1 MVEQRIIGAEA
12 SKSHEARLASGFVQ
26 TYLSGAHILDIGYK
40 GYQENVL
47 PVVPHAIGV
56 ELDYPGYDGRTLPFD
71 DNSQDT
77 VFSSHCLEHIDDFA
91 DVLRDWFRVIR
102 IGGFIVIMV
111 PHQFLY
117 EKRVTLP
124 SRFNADHKRFYT
136 PATLMSD
143 IEAVLPP
150 NAYRLRH
157 LADNDRGFDYTIPPA
172 QHSGGCYEIELVI
185 EKIAAPPWAL
195 ELPPAAKLPALK
207 PRADNAAG
215 LANARQNRVV
225 QAMRVLPGE
234 PCDVALYD
242 LSPPPPGKRRI
253 LAMQLGHLGDFIIG
267 LPALRQLRQAFPDAF
282 IRLVVGAWNK
292 AVAEQSG
299 IVDDIVTYGFFPE
312 VSRDWRGEPA
322 QALDAFVAATK
333 GQYDIAIDLRV
344 DEDTRYLLRHVD
356 ATTRCGIGEPDR
368 LPYLQIVLPYDSRMR
383 YNKPPDD
390 TKTLLFSPNEFHS
403 RMPMRTPFRH
413 RTNFSVSNQHLIYGP
428 YISLPAG
435 RFRATFGLQV
445 SGLRL
450 ALRRVRLKLDVCFG
464 QNTVALRE
472 LTAEQLRATSG
483 DAITLEFTNP
493 EEQQN
498 CEFRVLAYG
507 RPLFAT
513 LSFFGVQLE
522 RLEAAKFNRLKPAML
537 HNGEH
542 LSLLVRL
549 VADRTT
555 STYAAPLVPPDPL
568 PETVRHVPFGRH
580 RVVVAPLSN
589 SHLRDWPLEHYVTL
603 TKSLV
608 ERLDCTVLLIG
619 SRPQQSALA
628 HIVQASGASPRVVNL
643 AGKTGWNDVPGI
655 LRSADLVICNNS
667 GVAHLA
673 ASLGIRTLAI
683 YSASHQPQEWGP
695 RGAQARALMAVVPC
709 SPCGFDR
716 LEECENNHACMRG
729 LLPEMVLAQAAS
741 WLDEN

>member
-1 MVEQRIIGAEA
+1 
-12 SKSHEARLASGFVQ
+12 
-26 TYLSGAHILDIGYK
+26 
-40 GYQENVL
+40 
-47 PVVPHAIGV
+47 
-56 ELDYPGYDGRTLPFD
+56 
-71 DNSQDT
+71 

-136 PATLMSD
+136 PGALMSD

-185 EKIAAPPWAL
+185 EKIAAPQWAL
-195 ELPPAAKLPALK
+195 DMPPAAAPPAFK
-207 PRADNAAG
+207 ARTHGFADAPDS
-215 LANARQNRVV
+215 RQT
-225 QAMRVLPGE
+225 RVLQAVRVLRAE

-242 LSPPPPGKRRI
+242 LSPAPPGKRRI

-267 LPALRQLRQAFPDAF
+267 LPALRQLRQAFPDAL

-292 AVAEQSG
+292 GVAEQSG
-299 IVDDIVTYGFFPE
+299 IVDDIVTYDFFPE

-322 QALDAFVAATK
+322 QTLDTFVAATR

-344 DEDTRYLLRHVD
+344 DEDTRHLLEHVD
-356 ATTRCGIGEPDR
+356 AATRCGIGEPDR
-368 LPYLQIVLPYDSRMR
+368 LPYLQIVLPYDSRLR
-383 YNKPPDD
+383 YTTSKDSA
-390 TKTLLFSPNEFHS
+390 KTLLLSPNEFRS
-403 RMPMRTPFRH
+403 RMPVRTPFRH
-413 RTNFSVSNQHLIYGP
+413 QTNFSVSNQHLIYGP
-428 YISLPAG
+428 YIRIPAG
-435 RFRATFGLQV
+435 RFRATFWLQV

-450 ALRRVRLKLDVCFG
+450 ALRRVRLQLDVCFG
-464 QNTVALRE
+464 QNIVAARA
-472 LTAEQLRATSG
+472 LTANQLRGKAG
-483 DAITLEFTNP
+483 DAITLDFTNP
-493 EEQQN
+493 EEQKN
-498 CEFRVLAYG
+498 CEFRILAFG
-507 RPLFAT
+507 RPAYAN

-522 RLEAAKFNRLKPAML
+522 KLEAAQTNRLKPAML

-555 STYAAPLVPPDPL
+555 VPYAAPVPPPGHL
-568 PETVRHVPFGRH
+568 PEAAQHLPAGRH
-580 RVVVAPLSN
+580 RVVIAPLSN
-589 SHLRDWPLEHYVTL
+589 SNLRDWPLEHYVTL
-603 TKSLV
+603 TKLLV
-608 ERLDCTVLLIG
+608 ERLDCTVLLVG

-628 HIVQASGASPRVVNL
+628 HIVQASGLSPRVKNL
-643 AGKTGWNDVPGI
+643 AGQTGWNDVPGI
-655 LRSADLVICNNS
+655 LASADLVICNNS

-673 ASLGIRTLAI
+673 ASLGVRTLAI

-716 LEECENNHACMRG
+716 LEECENDHACMRG
-729 LLPEMVLAQAAS
+729 LLPETVLAQAAS
-741 WLDEN
+741 WLNGA